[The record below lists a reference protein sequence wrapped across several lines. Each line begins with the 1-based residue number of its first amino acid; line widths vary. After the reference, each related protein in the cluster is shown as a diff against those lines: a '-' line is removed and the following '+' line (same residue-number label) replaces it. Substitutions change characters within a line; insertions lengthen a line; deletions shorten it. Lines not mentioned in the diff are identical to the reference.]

1 MDETRKRL
9 RVVKDNLMGRC
20 YNPNNPK
27 YKNYGGRGVT
37 VCEEWHT
44 LQGFIDGVTNL
55 ESWNENDFLGGKL
68 QLDKDIKVKGNMC
81 YAPETC
87 MWVSAE
93 DNAKVKPS
101 YQKPFIAINS
111 CGDTYKFDSFMDMK
125 EKDFSGELSWSTSGL
140 INVLKGK
147 RKSHNEWFVYYVG
160 TNPKYP
166 LVYSATDGEVT
177 YTSLRQTRIE
187 EYIGASSGT
196 VLKKIKNGTLYKG
209 RWEINCYPLNEL
221 NAERL
226 SKSE

>member
-1 MDETRKRL
+1 MDETRKKL

-37 VCEEWHT
+37 VCKEWHT

-55 ESWNENDFLGGKL
+55 KSWNERDFLNGKL
-68 QLDKDIKVKGNMC
+68 QLDKDIKIKGNMC
-81 YAPETC
+81 YTPDTC
-87 MWVSAE
+87 MWVSPK

-101 YQKPFIAINS
+101 YQKSFIAINLY
-111 CGDTYKFDSFMDMK
+111 GDTYKFDSFVDMK
-125 EKDFSGELSWSTSGL
+125 ERGFSDELSWSESGL

-147 RKSHNEWFVYYVG
+147 RKSHNEWFAYYVG
-160 TNPKYP
+160 TQPEYP
-166 LVYSATDGEVT
+166 LVYKATDGETT
-177 YTSLRQTRIE
+177 YTSLRQTTIE
-187 EYIGASSGT
+187 KCIGASTGT
-196 VLKKIKNGTLYKG
+196 VFKKIKNGTLYKG
-209 RWEINCYPLNEL
+209 RWKINCYPLNEL